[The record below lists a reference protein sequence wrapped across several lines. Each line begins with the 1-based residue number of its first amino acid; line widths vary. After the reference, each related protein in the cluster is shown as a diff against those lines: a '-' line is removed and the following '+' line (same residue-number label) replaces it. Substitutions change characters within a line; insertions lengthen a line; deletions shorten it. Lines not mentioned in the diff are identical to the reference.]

1 MKTSRFKVATLLT
14 AGFGVVCAFIAAAIG
29 LGLFEQ
35 AKLNDVTRT
44 IAEDRWPKIELTMN
58 LQLRVTDIA
67 VALRNTV
74 LSENDAIQARSMD
87 DIAQFRKEADANLS
101 ELDRKVVTPSGRA
114 ALLRIDHVM
123 KNYAAGQDELIRMV
137 KAGRVADARAYLN
150 DKLKPMLQDCRDAL
164 SASVKHEVGLMNA
177 ARSEAA
183 DAYSDTR
190 IKMLAIGVIALL
202 VSMTVATLIIQR
214 LNCALGGEPD
224 AAAQTA
230 ARIAGGD
237 LSGAIAVKEADRSS
251 LMYEMEHMREHLGH
265 LVGQVRMDAEQIAS
279 ASSEIAAGNLDLSA
293 RTEQQAASLE
303 ETAAA
308 MEELSATVE
317 QNNANA
323 EQANM
328 LAQQAALA
336 AGRGGAAVAAVTGR
350 MQEIADSAK
359 KMAEIIGL
367 IDGIAFQTN
376 ILALNA
382 AVEAARAGDQGR
394 GFAVVASEVRSL
406 AQRSATAAQ
415 QISGLIADATA
426 QAAAGAEMV
435 QKTGGA
441 MDDIVASV
449 ARVEEIMAQIRNSSA
464 EQHAGIVSCSRAVV
478 EMDQGTQQNAALVE
492 QVAAAAQSLQDQS
505 ARLERA
511 VSFFRID
518 AKSRRPGLGNPQAE
532 VGEHVRAASVLK
544 QHSVKQHGA
553 KAALVYS
560 A

>member
-74 LSENDAIQARSMD
+74 LSENDVIQARSMD

-101 ELDRKVVTPSGRA
+101 ELDRKVVTPNGRA
-114 ALLRIDHVM
+114 ALQRIDHVM

-164 SASVKHEVGLMNA
+164 SASVKHEVGLMTA

-214 LNCALGGEPD
+214 LNCALGGEPG

-265 LVGQVRMDAEQIAS
+265 LVWQVRMDAEQIAS

-505 ARLERA
+505 ARLEQA
-511 VSFFRID
+511 VSIFRID
-518 AKSRRPGLGNPQAE
+518 ANSRRPGLGNLQAE

-544 QHSVKQHGA
+544 QHSAKQHGA

>member
-1 MKTSRFKVATLLT
+1 MKTSRFKVVTLLT
-14 AGFGVVCAFIAAAIG
+14 AGFGIVCAFIAAAIG
-29 LGLFEQ
+29 LGLYQQ
-35 AKLNDVTRT
+35 AKLNDVTT
-44 IAEDRWPKIELTMN
+44 EIAEDRWPKIELTTDV
-58 LQLRVTDIA
+58 QLRVTDIA
-67 VALRNTV
+67 VALRNAV
-74 LSENDAIQARSMD
+74 LSENSAVQERQIE
-87 DIAQFRKEADANLS
+87 DIANFRKEIDGKLA
-101 ELDRKVVTPSGRA
+101 ELDRRVVTANGRA
-114 ALLRIDHVM
+114 ALKKTEAAVRA
-123 KNYAAGQDELIRMV
+123 YADGQDRLIGMI
-137 KAGRVADARAYLN
+137 KSEHDAEARAYLN
-150 DKLKPMLQDCRDAL
+150 DSLKPMLQACREAL
-164 SASVKHEVGLMNA
+164 SDSVKHEVSLMNT
-177 ARSEAA
+177 ARAEAA
-183 DAYSDTR
+183 EAYADTR
-190 IKMLAIGVIALL
+190 VKMLAIGIFALL
-202 VSMTVATLIIQR
+202 VSVAVATLIIQR
-214 LNCALGGEPD
+214 LNNSLGGEPD
-224 AAAQTA
+224 VAAQTA
-230 ARIAGGD
+230 ARIADGD
-237 LSGAIAVKEADRSS
+237 LSGAIAVKEGDESS

-265 LVGQVRMDAEQIAS
+265 LVGLVRKDAERIAS

-317 QNNANA
+317 QNNENAQMANK
-323 EQANM
+323 

-336 AGRGGAAVAAVTGR
+336 AGRGGAAVAAVTER

-382 AVEAARAGDQGR
+382 AVEAARAGEQGR

-406 AQRSATAAQ
+406 AQRSAAAAQ
-415 QISGLIADATA
+415 QISSLITVATA

-435 QKTGGA
+435 QQTGGA

-449 ARVEEIMAQIRNSSA
+449 ALVEEIMAQIRNSSA

-505 ARLERA
+505 ARLEQA
-511 VSFFRID
+511 VSIFRID
-518 AKSRRPGLGNPQAE
+518 AVQQGSAHP
-532 VGEHVRAASVLK
+532 
-544 QHSVKQHGA
+544 A
-553 KAALVYS
+553 KARSVQQRSASPALAYS

>member
-14 AGFGVVCAFIAAAIG
+14 AGFGLVCAFIAAAIG
-29 LGLFEQ
+29 LGLYEQ
-35 AKLNDVTRT
+35 AKLNDVTT
-44 IAEDRWPKIELTMN
+44 EIAEERWPKIELTMN

-67 VALRNTV
+67 VALRNAV
-74 LSENDAIQARSMD
+74 LSENDSVQERQMQ
-87 DIAQFRKEADANLS
+87 DIARFRKETQDYLA
-101 ELDRKVVTPSGRA
+101 ELDRTVVTPSGRT
-114 ALLRIDHVM
+114 ALQRIDQAM
-123 KNYAAGQDELIRMV
+123 KVYAGGQDELIRMV
-137 KAGRVADARAYLN
+137 KADRDADARAYLN
-150 DKLKPMLQDCRDAL
+150 ESLKPMLQACREAL
-164 SASVKHEVGLMNA
+164 SDSVKHEVGLMTA
-177 ARSEAA
+177 ARTEAA
-183 DAYSDTR
+183 EAYADTR
-190 IKMLAIGVIALL
+190 LKMLAIGMVALL
-202 VSMTVATLIIQR
+202 VSVTVATLIIRR
-214 LNCALGGEPD
+214 LNNSLGGEPEM
-224 AAAQTA
+224 AAQTA

-237 LSGAIAVKEADRSS
+237 LSGSIAVRQGDSSS

-265 LVGQVRMDAEQIAS
+265 LVGQVRHDAEQIAS

-293 RTEQQAASLE
+293 RTEQQAAALE

-323 EQANM
+323 EQANQ
-328 LAQQAALA
+328 LAQHAALA
-336 AGRGGAAVAAVTGR
+336 AARGGEAVAAVTAR
-350 MQEIADSAK
+350 MQDIADSAK

-394 GFAVVASEVRSL
+394 GFAVVATEVRSL
-406 AQRSATAAQ
+406 AQRSAAAAQ
-415 QISGLIADATA
+415 QISGLITDATA

-435 QKTGGA
+435 QQTGGA

-464 EQHAGIVSCSRAVV
+464 EQHSGIVSCSRAVV

-505 ARLERA
+505 ARLEQA
-511 VSFFRID
+511 VSIFQI
-518 AKSRRPGLGNPQAE
+518 AGKTPQAARPWE
-532 VGEHVRAASVLK
+532 RPAAK
-544 QHSVKQHGA
+544 RGA
-553 KAALVYS
+553 RPALAYS